1 MEKIR
6 TKRAADSEHGKAYPV
21 GVKIVIKEEP
31 LDDDILHG
39 HTQVLREECMV
50 ESQTGD
56 GTSDNSDVQD
66 PLLNLAPQ
74 TDVKM
79 ENLGAL
85 GNGIG
90 VAEEIAN
97 VAGSSATKRKHSD
110 ANELQD
116 DIGTAKTNPH
126 ENGCNICPSREL
138 WDART
143 TKVQYKKMI
152 DIMETAPDIARA
164 LSRGSQTQ
172 FWEELTTQL
181 NALGPPV
188 KTVGTWKR
196 VWFDYKCAVKKKL
209 LDNKNA
215 LAATGYGRR
224 FGTKTLN
231 ELEERV
237 ATISNLRSIVVG
249 NGRPRYEIDRQ
260 IKDNQLIC
268 NMIAGNK
275 NITSE
280 DSSEYEKDDDSL
292 PTSLI
297 TSRKRKY
304 TDIVVGHSLTQYE
317 IGRQAKDTQRISN
330 VEAENS
336 NITSEDNSEHEKDGT
351 PAVHISRPTR
361 LKRSR
366 KRKNTEAVLQQN
378 KEMLVMMKRFVE
390 IQEKSFKLQEKTN
403 DLLAECTK
411 QLTVCNNLLAKQT
424 NMSTN
429 P

>member
-1 MEKIR
+1 MEL
-6 TKRAADSEHGKAYPV
+6 S
-21 GVKIVIKEEP
+21 
-31 LDDDILHG
+31 
-39 HTQVLREECMV
+39 
-50 ESQTGD
+50 
-56 GTSDNSDVQD
+56 
-66 PLLNLAPQ
+66 
-74 TDVKM
+74 
-79 ENLGAL
+79 
-85 GNGIG
+85 
-90 VAEEIAN
+90 
-97 VAGSSATKRKHSD
+97 
-110 ANELQD
+110 
-116 DIGTAKTNPH
+116 
-126 ENGCNICPSREL
+126 
-138 WDART
+138 DART

-152 DIMETAPDIARA
+152 DIMETAPGIARA
-164 LSRGSQTQ
+164 IFKGNQTQ

-188 KTVGTWKR
+188 KAVGTWKR

-209 LDNKNA
+209 RDNKNA

-224 FGTKTLN
+224 CRTKTLN

-249 NGRPRYEIDRQ
+249 NCRTRYDIDRQ

-268 NMIAGNK
+268 NMIAGNR

-304 TDIVVGHSLTQYE
+304 TDIVVGNSGTQYE
-317 IGRQAKDTQRISN
+317 IGRQAKAAQCISN
-330 VEAENS
+330 VEAENN
-336 NITSEDNSEHEKDGT
+336 NITSEDNYEHEKDAT

-378 KEMLVMMKRFVE
+378 KEMLVVMKRFVE

-411 QLTVCNNLLAKQT
+411 QLTVCNNLLAKQA
-424 NMSTN
+424 NISTN